1 MKIKIW
7 FLMVGL
13 LSAGLQARYYVV
25 KNESQFTEEL
35 NKHEFAVVSFLGFI
49 DDDISKDDLKKARK
63 DMHVL
68 QDTIKATSDTDPYK
82 KLLRQEVAFIV
93 VDSNKA
99 SMEPLMSRYKIKPEH
114 TPQFL
119 LFKNGKAVTDMSGKV
134 AKLSGFVAKSDL
146 LDFTNDYFGKDFD
159 DILAQKADDEAK
171 DREMELARY
180 QAFAASRYPYGGY
193 APYNVWGSPSG
204 SIYTGYAAFYPY
216 GYSYNGFAY
225 MIP

>member
-68 QDTIKATSDTDPYK
+68 QDTIKATSDTDPY
-82 KLLRQEVAFIV
+82 
-93 VDSNKA
+93 NKTIA
-99 SMEPLMSRYKIKPEH
+99 TRSC
-114 TPQFL
+114 
-119 LFKNGKAVTDMSGKV
+119 
-134 AKLSGFVAKSDL
+134 
-146 LDFTNDYFGKDFD
+146 
-159 DILAQKADDEAK
+159 
-171 DREMELARY
+171 
-180 QAFAASRYPYGGY
+180 
-193 APYNVWGSPSG
+193 
-204 SIYTGYAAFYPY
+204 IYCCR
-216 GYSYNGFAY
+216 
-225 MIP
+225 